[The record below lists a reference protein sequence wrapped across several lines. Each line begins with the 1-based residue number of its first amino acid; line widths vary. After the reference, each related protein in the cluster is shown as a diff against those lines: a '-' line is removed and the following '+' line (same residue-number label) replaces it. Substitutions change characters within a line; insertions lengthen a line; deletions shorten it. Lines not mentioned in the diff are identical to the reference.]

1 MDVPAAD
8 GRQEDA
14 PDGWGGGDVD
24 LPVEDDGS

>member
-8 GRQEDA
+8 GRHEEA
-14 PDGWGGGDVD
+14 PDGWGGGYVD